1 MKYDLKKELKKSA
14 NCICKARASATV
26 TVRLDCTA
34 FCTSDQY
41 TRVAKY
47 KNFAP
52 TFRLLMEK
60 SIKVDKSRYKK
71 KSIKKNESRRK
82 SKKSRT

>member
-1 MKYDLKKELKKSA
+1 MTILKKELKKSA